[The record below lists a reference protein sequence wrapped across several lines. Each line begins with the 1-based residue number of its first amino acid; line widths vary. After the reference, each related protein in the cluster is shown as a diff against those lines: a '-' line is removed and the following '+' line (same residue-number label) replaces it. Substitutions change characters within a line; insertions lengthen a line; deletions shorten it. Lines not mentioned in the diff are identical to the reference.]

1 MKVLFTIFTTC
12 TLIATGFAQSTVI
25 IKGFGQINCPANME
39 IQGGAY
45 KEYMDK
51 VKEINGVS
59 ASKVILQQKGLNDGT
74 GGLDTYARIMIRT
87 SFGDFNPITSPISQ
101 SDANEVNDI
110 FESQIKTEAYSNNA
124 VILSWDKAI
133 STTLNG
139 YKAVKFGYKR
149 KIGNNPIV
157 TVETYL
163 IQNTDRMYS
172 ITFES
177 RNDSYDWSSLFIKSK
192 NSIKIS
198 KN

>member
-1 MKVLFTIFTTC
+1 MKQLATVLLCFISIITIAQTT
-12 TLIATGFAQSTVI
+12 
-25 IKGFGQINCPANME
+25 IKIEGFGSILLPNGME

-45 KEYMDK
+45 KEYVDK

-59 ASKVILQQKGLNDGT
+59 ASKVILQQKGLNDGS
-74 GGLDTYARIMIRT
+74 GGFDTYARVMIRT
-87 SFGDFNPITSPISQ
+87 TFGDFNPITSPITQ
-101 SDANEVNDI
+101 TDANEVNDI
-110 FESQIKTEAYSNNA
+110 FESQTKNEAYSNNA
-124 VILSWDKAI
+124 EILTWNKAI

-172 ITFES
+172 MTFES
-177 RNDSYDWSSLFIKSK
+177 RNDSYGWSSIFLKSK